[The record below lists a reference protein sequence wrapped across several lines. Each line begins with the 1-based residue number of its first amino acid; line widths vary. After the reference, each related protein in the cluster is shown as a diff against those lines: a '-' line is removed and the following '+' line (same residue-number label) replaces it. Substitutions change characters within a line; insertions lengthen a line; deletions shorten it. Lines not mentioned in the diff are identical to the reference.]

1 MLSNKIK
8 IYIVTLGMAMGRAG
22 VGSRLCGVAGWTGL
36 RLCGAGGTS
45 GRLNGFSKTNAAQIA
60 GAGIY
65 EYI

>member
-1 MLSNKIK
+1 
-8 IYIVTLGMAMGRAG
+8 MAMGRAG

-45 GRLNGFSKTNAAQIA
+45 SRLNGFSKTNAAQIA